1 MAFGKTYAVNVRG
14 ADAFLAGGGIFERI
28 VNA

>member
-1 MAFGKTYAVNVRG
+1 MAFGKTYTVNIRG
-14 ADAFLAGGGIFERI
+14 AYAFLAGSGIFERI